1 MVNPLSTT
9 PTTQHEELRELHK
22 RLTLFKIG
30 LLLVIVL
37 LGLRVWYLQIKEG
50 SYYREL
56 SENNRTRTV
65 ALEPARGLIYD
76 RNGLLLASN
85 VPTFN
90 LYVTLEDVRDRA
102 ALIQRLGA
110 LTGLDEPRLQ
120 KKLLGRIGQVKVK
133 HGLTLKEA
141 AIIEAHR
148 LDLPGVM
155 IQPESQRNYPAGA
168 SAAHVIGYVGEV
180 SEAQLATE
188 EFSAL
193 RQGSIV
199 GQYGVEKT
207 YDRFIRGREGQK
219 LIEVDAIGHEKR
231 TVSVQRP
238 EAGNDLYL
246 TIDLRLQELAESLL
260 DEEGGAIVA
269 LDPSSG
275 EVLAL
280 ASQPTFDPNVLSR
293 DLTPR
298 QWAQIVQDEGH
309 PLTNRATQGQY
320 PPGSTFK
327 IVLAAAA
334 LETNTVSPYTK
345 IACSG
350 GYQFGR
356 RLYRDWKK
364 GGHGVMDVSRALIDS
379 CDVFF
384 YTVGQRLGIETIAS
398 YADEFGL
405 GRLTGI
411 ELPSEHTGIVPSEA
425 WKQKTRGAPWLPG
438 ETISASIGQGY
449 VTVTPIQMAH
459 LIATVANGGVSFRP
473 HVVRAIVE
481 RATGRMQEF
490 PRVSDGQLPVK
501 PDTLQL
507 IRHALEGVVTQGTAR
522 RAQSSLVAIAGKTGT
537 AQIISL
543 RPGHEKDPV
552 PKNLRD
558 HAWFVSYAPADAPR
572 IAVAILVEHMG
583 HGGSAAAPLAK
594 QMIEAFMK
602 LAPREPLIAED
613 RSPVGTTVAMRR
625 GHD

>member
-1 MVNPLSTT
+1 VNPLPSTSS
-9 PTTQHEELRELHK
+9 TQHEDLREIHK
-22 RLTLFKIG
+22 RMTFFKIG
-30 LLLVIVL
+30 LLLVIIL

-50 SYYREL
+50 DYYRDL
-56 SENNRTRTV
+56 SENNRIRPV

-76 RNGLLLASN
+76 RNGLLLANN

-90 LYVTLEDVRDRA
+90 LYVTLEDVRDRT
-102 ALIQRLGA
+102 ALIQRLVA
-110 LTGLDEPRLQ
+110 LSGLDEARLQ
-120 KKLLGRIGQVKVK
+120 KKLLGRAGRVKVK
-133 HGLTLKEA
+133 HGLTLREA

-148 LDLPGVM
+148 LDLPGVV
-155 IQPESQRNYPAGA
+155 IQPESQRNYPAG
-168 SAAHVIGYVGEV
+168 SVAAHVIGYVGEV

-188 EFSAL
+188 EFADL
-193 RQGSIV
+193 RQGNIV
-199 GQYGVEKT
+199 GQYGIENT

-219 LIEVDAIGHEKR
+219 LVEVDAVGREKR
-231 TVSVQRP
+231 TVSVRQP

-246 TIDLRLQELAESLL
+246 TIDLRLQEVAERLL
-260 DEEGGAIVA
+260 GEEAGAIIA
-269 LDPSSG
+269 IDPTSG

-280 ASQPTFDPNVLSR
+280 ASRPTFDPNLLSR
-293 DLTPR
+293 ELTPR
-298 QWAQIVQDEGH
+298 QWAQIVQDEGR

-334 LETNTVSPYTK
+334 LETNTLSPYTK
-345 IACSG
+345 IACGG

-364 GGHGVMDVSRALIDS
+364 GGHGVLDVTRALIDS

-384 YTVGQRLGIETIAS
+384 YTVGQRLGIDTIAS

-411 ELPSEHTGIVPSEA
+411 ELPSERAGIVPSEA
-425 WKQKTRGAPWLPG
+425 WKQKSRGVPWLPG

-449 VTVTPIQMAH
+449 VTVTPMQMAH

-473 HVVRAIVE
+473 HVVRAIAE
-481 RATGRMQEF
+481 RATGRTQEF
-490 PRVSDGQLPVK
+490 PRVSNGQLPVK
-501 PDTLQL
+501 PETLQL

-522 RAQSSLVAIAGKTGT
+522 RAHSSLVSIAGKTGT
-537 AQIISL
+537 AQMISL
-543 RPGHEKDPV
+543 RPGHENKPV
-552 PKNLRD
+552 PKKLRD

-572 IAVAILVEHMG
+572 IAVAVLVEHMG

-594 QMIEAFMK
+594 EMIEAFMR
-602 LAPREPLIAED
+602 LSPREPLTADD
-613 RSPVGTTVAMRR
+613 RTRAGATVAMRDV
-625 GHD
+625 HD